1 MRKKTLVALAT
12 AIAATGG
19 VMLPTAS
26 QAQLAFNVGAV
37 TDYRYRGISQS
48 RRKPAIQGGID
59 YTAGAFYVGT
69 WASTIKWIDDLDAD
83 SKVEIDVYGGYK
95 GSITKDLG
103 YDVGILT
110 YVYPSNDLDPSA
122 NTTEIYGALTYG
134 PATLKYSHAVTDTF
148 ANPDSK
154 NSYYLDL
161 SATFD
166 LGGGLMLTPHVGY
179 QKIKGP
185 FDDLASYTDYAL
197 TLSKDFSGL
206 VVSGAVVGTDADKSF
221 YRSPPNKGNKK
232 LGEATL
238 VLGVKYNF

>member
-1 MRKKTLVALAT
+1 MSKKTLVAV
-12 AIAATGG
+12 AAALVASGG
-19 VMLPTAS
+19 ALLPTVTH
-26 QAQLAFNVGAV
+26 AQLAFNVGAV
-37 TDYRYRGISQS
+37 TDYRYRGISQT
-48 RRKPAIQGGID
+48 RLKPALQGGID
-59 YTAGAFYVGT
+59 YSAGGFYVGT

-95 GSITKDLG
+95 GELTKDLT
-103 YDVGILT
+103 YDIGVLT

-148 ANPDSK
+148 ANVDSK

-161 SATFD
+161 SAGFD
-166 LGGGLMLTPHVGY
+166 VGGGLTLTPHIGY

-185 FDDLASYTDYAL
+185 NDNVGSYTDYAL